1 MSKKTKMILGV
12 ALGLTGLIM
21 VALVVFI
28 IYMYFGV
35 MLPLYNVPN
44 DNKYVADYD
53 PATGLVSQATY
64 DALTSSEKAEKLEL
78 GINEAGD
85 VVFKHPYKAFG
96 RAKKEYREVWRIAD
110 KSEKKGGL
118 GEKHISRTYYINY
131 IGYMESVA
139 AMYPDMSVDAQIYA
153 EILQIYSNSYNKHR

>member
-12 ALGLTGLIM
+12 TLGLTGVLM
-21 VALVVFI
+21 VALLVFI
-28 IYMYFGV
+28 LYMYFGV

-44 DNKYVADYD
+44 ENKYVADYD
-53 PATGLVSQATY
+53 PSMGLVSQATY
-64 DALTSSEKAEKLEL
+64 DALIASEKAHKLEL
-78 GINEAGD
+78 GVNEAGE

-96 RAKKEYREVWRIAD
+96 RAKAEYRPVWRMAD
-110 KSEKKGGL
+110 KGIDNGGL

-131 IGYMESVA
+131 IGYMEQVA
-139 AMYPDMSVDAQIYA
+139 AMYPDMAGDAAIYA

>member
-1 MSKKTKMILGV
+1 MSKKTKTILGV
-12 ALGLTGLIM
+12 GLGLTGLLV
-21 VALVVFI
+21 VALFVFI

-44 DNKYVADYD
+44 DNKYVTDYD
-53 PATGLVSQATY
+53 PSMGLVSQETY
-64 DALTSSEKAEKLEL
+64 AALTASEKAEKLEL
-78 GINEAGD
+78 GVNEAGD

-96 RAKKEYREVWRIAD
+96 RAKKEYKDVWKIAD

-131 IGYMESVA
+131 IDYMGEVS
-139 AMYPDMSVDAQIYA
+139 AMYPDMAGDAQIYA
-153 EILQIYSNSYNKHR
+153 EILQIYANSYNKHR

>member
-1 MSKKTKMILGV
+1 MKKSTKMILG
-12 ALGLTGLIM
+12 ASLGLVGLLM

-28 IYMYFGV
+28 LYMYIGV

-44 DNKYVADYD
+44 ENKYVTDYD
-53 PATGLVSQATY
+53 PSMGLVSQTTY
-64 DALTSSEKAEKLEL
+64 DALAASEKAAKLEL
-78 GINEAGD
+78 GVNEAGE

-96 RAKKEYREVWRIAD
+96 RAKAEYRPVWRMAD
-110 KSEKKGGL
+110 KSEDKGGL

-131 IGYMESVA
+131 IGYMQEVA
-139 AMYPDMSVDAQIYA
+139 AMYPDMAGDAAIYA